1 MRFIVMFVTAVC
13 VLFLIKL
20 RWPKK
25 NNFYDEFKFWARFLK
40 APETFWARKLIFCSS
55 VSKNREVYT
64 PETSGMKRTSVH
76 IMNMVNETAQC
87 NRGGSRGRV
96 QGCVTSTPEMK
107 PSSYSLLKFVYL
119 TDQ

>member
-1 MRFIVMFVTAVC
+1 MCYFS
-13 VLFLIKL
+13 LS
-20 RWPKK
+20 
-25 NNFYDEFKFWARFLK
+25 YDGQRKRIFMTNLSSGARFLK

-87 NRGGSRGRV
+87 NRGGSRERV